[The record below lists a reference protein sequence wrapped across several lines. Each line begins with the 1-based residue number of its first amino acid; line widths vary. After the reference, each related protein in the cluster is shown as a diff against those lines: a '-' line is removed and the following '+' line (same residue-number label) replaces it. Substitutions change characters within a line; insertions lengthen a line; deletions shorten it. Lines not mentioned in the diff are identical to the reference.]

1 MVQYARRST
10 HEENVKPDGRK
21 YIRVEENLP
30 HIGEEIWSL
39 RQRCVHPTGHSNLGL
54 CKKSARFNKVL
65 THTGKRTYTEII
77 LSIIKK
83 YSAIIFK

>member
-1 MVQYARRST
+1 MQDKVHMRKMLSQRVGNISEWKRTCLILGRRFGPSGKGVYT
-10 HEENVKPDGRK
+10 QQGIK
-21 YIRVEENLP
+21 
-30 HIGEEIWSL
+30 
-39 RQRCVHPTGHSNLGL
+39 NLGL